1 MDKLLSIIIPTYNME
16 RYLRKCLDSL
26 IVETSLMSQL
36 EVLVIND
43 GSKDS
48 SSTIAHEYE
57 AKYPQTF
64 RVVDKAN
71 GHYGSCVNK
80 GLELATGKYVKV
92 LDADD
97 SFDNAAF
104 SIFLQKIAD
113 IDVDLILTEYLTV
126 DEKGKE
132 IGRSSLC
139 PFGLEEGKS
148 FDFHLILKN
157 NPNFGYAM
165 HCCAYRLQ
173 MLKDMCYK
181 QTEGVSYTDIEWIS
195 KPATRVTL
203 CYYLPLFLYSYLLG
217 RDGQSMDE
225 KIMLRSIS
233 HLMVVCNSLIT
244 FYECG
249 DFKDLFK
256 NYLQAPIGMQLNLIY
271 TLVLFEQRTNL
282 KELIS
287 FDKTLERY
295 PFAYE
300 LSKQIKGF
308 RNFYCVQYWRKHNRK
323 PLPIYFVW
331 IRHLGMLKYKLKR
344 KK

>member
-1 MDKLLSIIIPTYNME
+1 MNKLLSIIIPTYNME

-26 IVETSLMSQL
+26 LVETSLMDQL

-48 SSTIAHEYE
+48 SSAIAHEYE

-64 RVVDKAN
+64 SVVDKAN
-71 GHYGSCVNK
+71 GHYGSCINK

-97 SFDNAAF
+97 SFDNKAF
-104 SIFLQKIAD
+104 SIFLQKIAN
-113 IDVDLILTEYLTV
+113 IDVDLILTEYFTV

-132 IGRSSLC
+132 IGRSSMHS
-139 PFGLEEGKS
+139 FGLEEGKP
-148 FDFHLILKN
+148 FDFHSFLKN

-181 QTEGVSYTDIEWIS
+181 QTEGVSYTDTEWSII
-195 KPATRVTL
+195 PVIRVNSC
-203 CYYLPLFLYSYLLG
+203 CYLSLIIYQYLLG
-217 RDGQSMDE
+217 RNGQSMDNKVMVSSVSDLMKVYQSIILFYEFNVVKKELYGVLFRNTINILLTLIYCVSLFEKRTDLE
-225 KIMLRSIS
+225 KIIQ
-233 HLMVVCNSLIT
+233 
-244 FYECG
+244 F
-249 DFKDLFK
+249 D
-256 NYLQAPIGMQLNLIY
+256 
-271 TLVLFEQRTNL
+271 
-282 KELIS
+282 KEL
-287 FDKTLERY
+287 EQH

-344 KK
+344 

>member
-1 MDKLLSIIIPTYNME
+1 MNKLLSIIIPTYNME

-26 IVETSLMSQL
+26 LVETSLMDQL

-48 SSTIAHEYE
+48 SSAIAHEYE

-104 SIFLQKIAD
+104 SLFLKKIAT
-113 IDVDLILTEYLTV
+113 IDVDLILTEYVTV
-126 DEKGKE
+126 NEKGKE
-132 IGRSSLC
+132 IGRSSLYA
-139 PFGLEEGKS
+139 FGLEEEKPL
-148 FDFHLILKN
+148 DFRLLLKN
-157 NPNFGYAM
+157 NANFGYAM

-181 QTEGVSYTDIEWIS
+181 QTEGVSYTDTEWSVI
-195 KPATRVTL
+195 PATKVHSYYYVPLTL
-203 CYYLPLFLYSYLLG
+203 YRYLLG
-217 RDGQSMDE
+217 REGQSMASKTMVSSVSDLM
-225 KIMLRSIS
+225 KVYGSIALYYQS
-233 HLMVVCNSLIT
+233 IT
-244 FYECG
+244 YQKELY
-249 DFKDLFK
+249 DVLYR
-256 NYLQAPIGMQLNLIY
+256 NTISILLTLIY
-271 TLVLFEQRTNL
+271 CVSLFEKRTDL
-282 KELIS
+282 KEIIL
-287 FDKTLERY
+287 FDNELKLL
-295 PFAYE
+295 PVAYE
-300 LSKQIKGF
+300 LSKSIKGF
-308 RNFYCVQYWRKHNRK
+308 RNFYCVEYWRKHNRK

-344 KK
+344 

>member
-48 SSTIAHEYE
+48 SSAIAHEYE

-97 SFDNAAF
+97 SFDNKAF

-113 IDVDLILTEYLTV
+113 IDVDLILTEYATV
-126 DEKGKE
+126 DEKGKLT
-132 IGRSSLC
+132 GQSSLYS
-139 PFGLEEGKS
+139 FGLEEEKS
-148 FDFHLILKN
+148 LDFHLLLKT
-157 NPNFGYAM
+157 NPHFGYGM
-165 HCCAYRLQ
+165 YSCTYSLQ
-173 MLKDMCYK
+173 LLKDMGYI
-181 QTEGVSYTDIEWIS
+181 QTEGISYTDTEWMCM
-195 KPATRVTL
+195 PATRVKSF
-203 CYYLPLFLYSYLLG
+203 YYLPIVLYRYLLG
-217 RDGQSMDE
+217 RDGQSVSWNAR
-225 KIMLRSIS
+225 IRAIS
-233 HLMVVCNSLIT
+233 DFMKVCKSVIS
-244 FYECG
+244 FYENE
-249 DFKDLFK
+249 
-256 NYLQAPIGMQLNLIY
+256 NYCTTDYKCYIQSFIQALLHEIY
-271 TLVLFEQRTNL
+271 TLSLFEKRTDL
-282 KELIS
+282 KEIIQ
-287 FDKTLERY
+287 FDREIEIHSV
-295 PFAYE
+295 AYE
-300 LSKQIKGF
+300 LSKNIKGF

-344 KK
+344 